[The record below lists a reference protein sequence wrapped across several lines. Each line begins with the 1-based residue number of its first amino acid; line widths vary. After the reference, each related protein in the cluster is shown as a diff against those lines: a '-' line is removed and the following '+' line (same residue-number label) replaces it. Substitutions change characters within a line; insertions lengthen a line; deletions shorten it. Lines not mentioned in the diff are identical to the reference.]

1 MPTDSFEWPYVL
13 NLGNTMLGVP
23 MLAMPYCIEQC
34 GCVLGVLLI
43 LIAGYLSV
51 ESSIYLLRVALVT
64 STNSYEI
71 TAENI
76 YGKFGKS
83 VIATCIIA
91 FIFGIA
97 VASFIIIGDIIP
109 TILKTNFPSF
119 QEGVLFREKVL
130 TFVAIFIILP
140 LCLIKDTSRLV
151 HFSVFSLITYFMF
164 ISYLFAEAFYFGP
177 SNIFHPSLKLFDLKG
192 VLVSMPIILTG
203 FSCQSQMLV
212 YLESIPEALRGVYVV
227 KPLLIRAMLL
237 VCVIYSSIGIF
248 GYFTFLRGTIGTD
261 IFRNL
266 STSFLH
272 QLLRFAFCISVIIS
286 YPMVILPIRPCIY
299 SIIFS
304 KEQQTED
311 VDTQKYYF
319 PIVTIVIIFGSLIFA
334 MLVPNVGVILNVTG
348 GYAGAILSFIAP
360 ALMFI
365 KQATKDDFLKGAKIV
380 LIMGIVFL
388 LSSPAIMLIEN
399 LKYNST
405 SLFAQEEIILPQQE
419 EGMPEDVVSEIVID
433 GIVVEGNV
441 KRDFNESENAIIAD
455 GREILQY
462 GGVNDTLENEEI
474 SVVKEFLISNVKN
487 KTEMRLEE
495 NQVPQE
501 IDKENEFEL
510 LV

>member
-1 MPTDSFEWPYVL
+1 
-13 NLGNTMLGVP
+13 

-51 ESSIYLLRVALVT
+51 ESSIYLLRVALIT
-64 STNSYEI
+64 STNSYET
-71 TAENI
+71 TAEDI

-119 QEGVLFREKVL
+119 QEGVLFREKIL
-130 TFVAIFIILP
+130 TLVAIFVILP
-140 LCLIKDTSRLV
+140 LCLIKDTSSLV
-151 HFSVFSLITYFMF
+151 PFSIFSLLTYAVFITYL
-164 ISYLFAEAFYFGP
+164 IIEAFYFGP
-177 SNIFHPSLKLFDLKG
+177 SNLFHPSLKLFDLKG
-192 VLVSMPIILTG
+192 VLVCMPIVLTG

-212 YLESIPEALRGVYVV
+212 YLEAIPETLRCARVV
-227 KPLLIRAMLL
+227 KPLVIRAMLL
-237 VCVIYSSIGIF
+237 VCVIYSLVGIF

-286 YPMVILPIRPCIY
+286 YPMVILPMRDCIY
-299 SIIFS
+299 SIIFA
-304 KEQQTED
+304 KEQLTTD
-311 VDTQKYYF
+311 IYTPKYYF
-319 PIVTIVIIFGSLIFA
+319 PVITLVIIFGSLIIA

-365 KQATKDDFLKGAKIV
+365 KQATKDDCLKGAKFL

-388 LSSPAIMLIEN
+388 LSSPATMLIEN
-399 LKYNST
+399 FEYDSS
-405 SLFAQEEIILPQQE
+405 SLFAQEEIIVPLQE
-419 EGMPEDVVSEIVID
+419 GVPDSVVSEIVID

-441 KRDFNESENAIIAD
+441 KRDFNESEIIIIGD

-462 GGVNDTLENEEI
+462 EGKNDTLEEKEI
-474 SVVKEFLISNVKN
+474 SERESWFSNVTN
-487 KTEMRLEE
+487 KTEKRVEE

-501 IDKENEFEL
+501 IDKDYEIEL

>member
-1 MPTDSFEWPYVL
+1 MQTDTFAWPYVL

-51 ESSIYLLRVALVT
+51 ESSIYLLRVALIT
-64 STNSYEI
+64 STNSYET

-97 VASFIIIGDIIP
+97 VASFVIIGDIIP
-109 TILKTNFPSF
+109 TILKTNFPSL
-119 QEGVLFREKVL
+119 QEGVLFREKLL

-140 LCLIKDTSRLV
+140 LCLIKDTSSLV
-151 HFSVFSLITYFMF
+151 PFSIFSLLTYAIF
-164 ISYLFAEAFYFGP
+164 ICYLFIEAFYFGS
-177 SNIFHPSLKLFDLKG
+177 SNLFHPSLKLFDLKG
-192 VLVSMPIILTG
+192 VLVCMPIILTG

-212 YLESIPEALRGVYVV
+212 YLETIPEALRGVRVV
-227 KPLLIRAMLL
+227 KPLVMSAMLL
-237 VCVIYSSIGIF
+237 VCVIYCSVGIF

-286 YPMVILPIRPCIY
+286 YPMVILPMRPCIY
-299 SIIFS
+299 SIIFA
-304 KEQQTED
+304 KEED
-311 VDTQKYYF
+311 MYTQKYYF
-319 PIVTIVIIFGSLIFA
+319 PIVTLVIIFGSLIIA

-365 KQATKDDFLKGAKIV
+365 KQATKEDCLKGAKFV
-380 LIMGIVFL
+380 LIMGFVFL
-388 LSSPAIMLIEN
+388 LSSPTIMLIEN
-399 LKYNST
+399 WEYDST
-405 SLFAQEEIILPQQE
+405 SLFAQEEIIVPLQD
-419 EGMPEDVVSEIVID
+419 EGMPEAVVSEIVID

-441 KRDFNESENAIIAD
+441 KRDFNESENIFIGE

-462 GGVNDTLENEEI
+462 QGINDTLENNEI
-474 SVVKEFLISNVKN
+474 TEFLIPHFTNKN
-487 KTEMRLEE
+487 EMREEE

-501 IDKENEFEL
+501 IDKDYELEL